1 MKCKAVEMTARA
13 KGKVRRGEVLNLLAS
28 ILSVE
33 QEIKRCMEEEVNR
46 GKGGNFFLSKGKAE
60 NDCYGKRKME

>member
-33 QEIKRCMEEEVNR
+33 QEIKRSMEEEVNR
-46 GKGGNFFLSKGKAE
+46 GKGGNFF
-60 NDCYGKRKME
+60 